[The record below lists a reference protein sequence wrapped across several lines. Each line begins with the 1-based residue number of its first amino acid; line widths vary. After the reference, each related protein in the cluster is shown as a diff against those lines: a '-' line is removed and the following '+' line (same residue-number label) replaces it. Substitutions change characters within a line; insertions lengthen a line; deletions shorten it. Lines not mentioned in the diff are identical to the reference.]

1 MIRRPP
7 ISTQSR
13 SSAASDVYKRQTID
27 SIIAVLGGGPAG
39 YVAAIRA
46 AQLGAKVV
54 LIEEK
59 ELGGVCL
66 NIGCIPTKAL
76 LKTAET
82 ATTIKKSKEF
92 GIDSHVENTN
102 WNVAVDRKNR
112 VVKNLN

>member
-1 MIRRPP
+1 M
-7 ISTQSR
+7 
-13 SSAASDVYKRQTID
+13 SDNDYCEVYMVINKID

-82 ATTIKKSKEF
+82 DTTIKRSKEF
-92 GIDSHVENTN
+92 GIDSHMENIN
-102 WNVAVDRKNR
+102 WNVAVDCYKIGYCPVRI
-112 VVKNLN
+112 VKLLPNC